1 MEKNKKYDWALDES
15 QHMII
20 QQMDEV
26 YKDWN
31 FDGKFTG
38 FSVTENEA
46 TKHHRDWDFILQE
59 QDATI
64 LLEDACKRFSYDL
77 YNPIFMHQI
86 TVEE

>member
-1 MEKNKKYDWALDES
+1 
-15 QHMII
+15 MII

-26 YKDWN
+26 YKDWS

-77 YNPIFMHQI
+77 YNPIFMHQV